1 MKKKLFAFALCVIMA
16 VTMAVPAFADG
27 KEPGIEPYSYE
38 GYSFSSV
45 GNTAYQLNAATEG
58 TPVAGTRVTMWQ
70 NTGSNTQRWDYP
82 FFPGT
87 SYYWLENAQN
97 KNVVLSYNGFSQ
109 VCLTGKNA
117 ASAAT
122 QAIKMIDEGTDSY
135 GHVKIGLALPE
146 YLLAITATGYYN
158 GAQAQWQG
166 SNGLNNQLWFCGLY
180 F

>member
-1 MKKKLFAFALCVIMA
+1 MKKRLWSLLLCAALVFS
-16 VTMAVPAFADG
+16 MAVPAFADS
-27 KEPGIEPYSYE
+27 KEPGIEPYSNE

-70 NTGSNTQRWDYP
+70 NTGSNTQRWDFP

-87 SYYWLENAQN
+87 SYHWFENAQN
-97 KNVVLSYNGFSQ
+97 KSVVLSYNGYSQ
-109 VCLTGKNA
+109 VRLTGKNS

-135 GHVKIGLALPE
+135 GHVKFGLALPD
-146 YLLAITATGYYN
+146 YLLGITATGYYN
-158 GAQAQWQG
+158 GAQAQWQS